1 VADVPFRRT
10 GKQAV
15 IAIAKLDERLLVT
28 NGYSVNVT
36 RGGQTEPPDV
46 GHRAISVH
54 TQTLTDVGGDATQID
69 TRRPPTKDLLRDDL
83 ADVLGKRPVVINV
96 RHAFA
101 LPGYVTARGAG
112 YRRREE
118 IRRALSRS
126 AAQLGPRGGPTSA
139 SCFFCGRRRCRR
151 PCPRRS

>member
-1 VADVPFRRT
+1 MADVPFRRT

-101 LPGYVTARGAG
+101 PARAASAG
-112 YRRREE
+112 RRSTSS
-118 IRRALSRS
+118 SRS
-126 AAQLGPRGGPTSA
+126 R
-139 SCFFCGRRRCRR
+139 
-151 PCPRRS
+151 